1 MRDVVLN
8 SFIVVT
14 PLGRKVLV
22 VEDTITRLMDKH
34 PKFRG
39 YEDFMVQVLKDLNK
53 T

>member
-1 MRDVVLN
+1 MRDIALN

-34 PKFRG
+34 PKLRG
-39 YEDFMVQVLKDLNK
+39 YEDFMAQGLKDLNK